1 MPDAESASNEDEYMK
16 RIAYI
21 CLGASLLASFLALSA
36 VAQDKPLGDYARSV
50 RKQKAQKKA
59 AAKEFDNDN
68 LPKTD
73 ALSVVGPRPTQTP
86 DATSSESSRHSD
98 ESGQAA
104 ANTQSKPKTAA
115 SAADDGEERQKLNK
129 DWEQKIT
136 DQKARIALA
145 ERELDVMQREYR
157 LRTAAMY
164 ADAGNR
170 LRNQAQ
176 WDKEDADYKQKIAT
190 KQKALDDAKQ
200 QLEDMQE
207 EARKAGAP
215 SSTRE

>member
-1 MPDAESASNEDEYMK
+1 MHDAETASNEGEYMK

-21 CLGASLLASFLALSA
+21 WLGASLLASFLALSA

-86 DATSSESSRHSD
+86 DASSTESSGHSD
-98 ESGQAA
+98 EAGQAA

-115 SAADDGEERQKLNK
+115 TAANDDEERQKQNK
-129 DWEQKIT
+129 DWEQKIS
-136 DQKARIALA
+136 DQKAQIALA
-145 ERELDVMQREYR
+145 ERELDVFQREYR
-157 LRTAAMY
+157 LRAAAMY

-190 KQKALDDAKQ
+190 KQKALTDAKQ